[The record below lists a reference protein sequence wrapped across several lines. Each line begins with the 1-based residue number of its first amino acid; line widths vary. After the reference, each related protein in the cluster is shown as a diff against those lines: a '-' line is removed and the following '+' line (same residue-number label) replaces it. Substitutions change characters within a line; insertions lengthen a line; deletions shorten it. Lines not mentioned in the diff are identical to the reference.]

1 MENAFLGIAEA
12 PTKIGVMNAYPGRG
26 QSPVIAY
33 CRFNMCSSHLE
44 PILNGSSGKK
54 CPYKNLIKIQNFPD
68 IKHYLEFSNF
78 SESPVISS
86 YNTRFKK
93 RGSAKWKKNRG
104 IKGKNFLCFF
114 VLLAGFDIPNYRK
127 GCYQFL
133 YIIIYH
139 FRL

>member
-1 MENAFLGIAEA
+1 
-12 PTKIGVMNAYPGRG
+12 MNAYPGRG

-33 CRFNMCSSHLE
+33 CRFNMDSSHLE

-54 CPYKNLIKIQNFPD
+54 CMYQMPHKNTKFPD
-68 IKHYLEFSNF
+68 SKHYLEFSTF
-78 SESPVISS
+78 SESSVISS

-114 VLLAGFDIPNYRK
+114 VLLAGFDIPNYRRDA
-127 GCYQFL
+127 YQIL

-139 FRL
+139 FQL